1 MTAQRRFVRRTVLA
15 VTASVAA
22 LTLAACGSDG
32 DGKASSGT
40 ATASGTA
47 AAGHNAADVSF
58 SKEMIQH
65 HRQAVEMAG
74 LAAGHASS
82 AQVKSLATKIEGA
95 QAPEIKTMSGWLTS
109 WGEQV
114 PKDMSGM
121 DSGMNHDMSSS
132 ATPGMM
138 SDADMG
144 KLEKASGADFDTM
157 FLTMMVDHHE
167 GAVDM
172 AKTEKADGS
181 YAPATELAAD
191 VITAQSAEIEQ
202 MNKMLGKS

>member
-40 ATASGTA
+40 ATASATA
-47 AAGHNAADVSF
+47 TGGHNAADVSF
-58 SKEMIQH
+58 SKAMIQH

-95 QAPEIKTMSGWLTS
+95 QAPEIRTMSGWLTS

-114 PKDMSGM
+114 PQDMSGM
-121 DSGMNHDMSSS
+121 DSGMDHDMSSS

-157 FLTMMVDHHE
+157 FLTMMVEHHE
-167 GAVDM
+167 GAIDM

-202 MNKMLGKS
+202 MDKMLGKS

>member
-1 MTAQRRFVRRTVLA
+1 MTAQRRFVRRTALA

-22 LTLAACGSDG
+22 LTLAACGNDG
-32 DGKASSGT
+32 DGKAGSGT
-40 ATASGTA
+40 VSATATG
-47 AAGHNAADVSF
+47 GHNAADVSF

-82 AQVKSLATKIEGA
+82 ARVKSLATKVEGA

-114 PKDMSGM
+114 PQDMSGM
-121 DSGMNHDMSSS
+121 DSGMDHDMSSS
-132 ATPGMM
+132 TPGMM

-157 FLTMMVDHHE
+157 FLTMMIEHHE
-167 GAVDM
+167 GAVSM
-172 AKTEKADGS
+172 AKAEKTDGE
-181 YAPATELAAD
+181 YKPATELAAG

-202 MNKMLGKS
+202 MNKMLGKG

>member
-1 MTAQRRFVRRTVLA
+1 MTAQRRFVRRAVLA

-22 LTLAACGSDG
+22 LTLAACGGGDSD
-32 DGKASSGT
+32 KAGSGSEAGT
-40 ATASGTA
+40 ASTSATG
-47 AAGHNAADVSF
+47 GHNAADVSF
-58 SKEMIQH
+58 SKDMIQH

-74 LAAGHASS
+74 LAADHASS

-114 PKDMSGM
+114 PEDMSGM
-121 DSGMNHDMSSS
+121 DHAMTST
-132 ATPGMM
+132 TPGMM
-138 SDADMG
+138 SDADMS
-144 KLEKASGADFDTM
+144 KLEKASGTAFDAM
-157 FLTMMVDHHE
+157 FLTMMVEHHE

-172 AKTEKADGS
+172 AKTEKADGK
-181 YAPATELAAD
+181 YGPATELATD

>member
-22 LTLAACGSDG
+22 LTLAACGNDG
-32 DGKASSGT
+32 DGKASGGT
-40 ATASGTA
+40 ATASDSATGS
-47 AAGHNAADVSF
+47 HNAADVSF

-74 LAAGHASS
+74 LAASHASS

-114 PKDMSGM
+114 PKDMPGM

-157 FLTMMVDHHE
+157 FLSMMVEHHE
-167 GAVDM
+167 GAIDM

-181 YAPATELAAD
+181 YAPATELAVD
-191 VITAQSAEIEQ
+191 VITAQSAEIKQ

>member
-1 MTAQRRFVRRTVLA
+1 MTAQRRIVRRTVLA
-15 VTASVAA
+15 VTVSVAA

-32 DGKASSGT
+32 DGKASGGAASAT
-40 ATASGTA
+40 ATSS
-47 AAGHNAADVSF
+47 HNAADVSF

-121 DSGMNHDMSSS
+121 DSGMGHDMSSS
-132 ATPGMM
+132 TPGMM

-157 FLTMMVDHHE
+157 FLTMMVEHHE

-181 YAPATELAAD
+181 YAPATRLAAD
-191 VITAQSAEIEQ
+191 VITAQSAEIKQ
-202 MNKMLGKS
+202 MNTMLGKS

>member
-32 DGKASSGT
+32 DGKASGGT
-40 ATASGTA
+40 ASATATG
-47 AAGHNAADVSF
+47 GHNAADVSF

-95 QAPEIKTMSGWLTS
+95 QAPEIRTMSGWLTS

-157 FLTMMVDHHE
+157 FLTMMVEHHE

-181 YAPATELAAD
+181 YAPATELAAG
-191 VITAQSAEIEQ
+191 VITAQSAEIKQ
-202 MNKMLGKS
+202 MDKMLGKS

>member
-22 LTLAACGSDG
+22 LTLAACGNDG
-32 DGKASSGT
+32 GGKASSGT
-40 ATASGTA
+40 ATATA
-47 AAGHNAADVSF
+47 TGGHNAADVSF

-82 AQVKSLATKIEGA
+82 AQVKSLATKIKGA

-114 PKDMSGM
+114 PQDMSGM
-121 DSGMNHDMSSS
+121 DSGMGHDMSSS

-157 FLTMMVDHHE
+157 FLTMMVEHHE
-167 GAVDM
+167 GAIDM

-181 YAPATELAAD
+181 YTPATTLAAD
-191 VITAQSAEIEQ
+191 VITAQSAEIKQ

>member
-15 VTASVAA
+15 ATASVAA
-22 LTLAACGSDG
+22 LTLAACGNDG
-32 DGKASSGT
+32 DSKTSSVT
-40 ATASGTA
+40 ATGTG
-47 AAGHNAADVSF
+47 GHNAADVSF

-74 LAAGHASS
+74 LAADHASS
-82 AQVKSLATKIEGA
+82 AQVKSLATKIKGA

-114 PKDMSGM
+114 PQDMAGM
-121 DSGMNHDMSSS
+121 DHDMSSTS
-132 ATPGMM
+132 TPGMM

-157 FLTMMVDHHE
+157 FLNMMVEHHE

-172 AKTEKADGS
+172 ARTEKADGK

-191 VITAQSAEIEQ
+191 VITAQSAEIKQ
-202 MNKMLGKS
+202 MNKMLGKG

>member
-32 DGKASSGT
+32 DGKASGGT
-40 ATASGTA
+40 ASATATG
-47 AAGHNAADVSF
+47 GHNAADVSF

-114 PKDMSGM
+114 PHDMSGM
-121 DSGMNHDMSSS
+121 NSGMDHDMSSS

-144 KLEKASGADFDTM
+144 KLAKASGADFDTM
-157 FLTMMVDHHE
+157 FLTMMVEHHE

-191 VITAQSAEIEQ
+191 VIAAQSAEIKQ

>member
-1 MTAQRRFVRRTVLA
+1 MSAQRRFVRRTVLA

-22 LTLAACGSDG
+22 LTLAACGGDG
-32 DGKASSGT
+32 DGKASSGSRT
-40 ATASGTA
+40 TTGTG
-47 AAGHNAADVSF
+47 GHNAADVSF

-95 QAPEIKTMSGWLTS
+95 QAPEIRTMSGWLTS

-114 PKDMSGM
+114 PEDMSGM
-121 DSGMNHDMSSS
+121 DHAMSS

-138 SDADMG
+138 SEADMG
-144 KLEKASGADFDTM
+144 KLEKASGTGFDAL
-157 FLTMMVDHHE
+157 FLTMMVEHHE

-172 AKTEKADGS
+172 ARTEKADGK
-181 YAPATELAAD
+181 YRPATELAAG
-191 VITAQSAEIEQ
+191 VITAQSAEIAQ
-202 MNKMLGKS
+202 MDKMLGKS

>member
-15 VTASVAA
+15 ATASVAA
-22 LTLAACGSDG
+22 LTLAACGNDG
-32 DGKASSGT
+32 DSKASSG
-40 ATASGTA
+40 SGSS
-47 AAGHNAADVSF
+47 GHNAADVSF
-58 SKEMIQH
+58 SKDMIQH

-74 LAAGHASS
+74 LAADHASS

-114 PKDMSGM
+114 PQDMSGM
-121 DSGMNHDMSSS
+121 DHDMSSS
-132 ATPGMM
+132 STPGMM

-157 FLTMMVDHHE
+157 FLNMMVEHHE

-172 AKTEKADGS
+172 ARTEKADGK
-181 YAPATELAAD
+181 YDPATKLAAD
-191 VITAQSAEIEQ
+191 VITAQSAEIKQ
-202 MNKMLGKS
+202 MNKMLGKG

>member
-22 LTLAACGSDG
+22 LTLAACGNGG
-32 DGKASSGT
+32 DGKASGGT
-40 ATASGTA
+40 ATASATKAG
-47 AAGHNAADVSF
+47 GHNAADVSF
-58 SKEMIQH
+58 SKDMIQH

-114 PKDMSGM
+114 PEDMSGM
-121 DSGMNHDMSSS
+121 DSGMGHDMSSS
-132 ATPGMM
+132 TPGMM

-157 FLTMMVDHHE
+157 FLTMMVEHHE

-181 YAPATELAAD
+181 YAPATALAAG
-191 VITAQSAEIEQ
+191 VITAQSAEIKQ

>member
-95 QAPEIKTMSGWLTS
+95 QAPEIKQAEGATQ
-109 WGEQV
+109 GEGGGKTVHAVEKEFSIKLDGGDTLKPGRYRFQV
-114 PKDMSGM
+114 MNKGKIEHDLAVEGNGVEDKTALIPPGNEAALEANLAAGKYKLYCTVPGHEQSGM
-121 DSGMNHDMSSS
+121 KIDLS
-132 ATPGMM
+132 
-138 SDADMG
+138 
-144 KLEKASGADFDTM
+144 
-157 FLTMMVDHHE
+157 VR
-167 GAVDM
+167 
-172 AKTEKADGS
+172 
-181 YAPATELAAD
+181 
-191 VITAQSAEIEQ
+191 
-202 MNKMLGKS
+202 

>member
-32 DGKASSGT
+32 KAGSGT

-47 AAGHNAADVSF
+47 TGAHNAADVSF

-82 AQVKSLATKIEGA
+82 AQAAT
-95 QAPEIKTMSGWLTS
+95 SGCST
-109 WGEQV
+109 GTTA
-114 PKDMSGM
+114 G
-121 DSGMNHDMSSS
+121 
-132 ATPGMM
+132 
-138 SDADMG
+138 
-144 KLEKASGADFDTM
+144 
-157 FLTMMVDHHE
+157 
-167 GAVDM
+167 
-172 AKTEKADGS
+172 
-181 YAPATELAAD
+181 APATDAE
-191 VITAQSAEIEQ
+191 AQVASACAMWLPPQ
-202 MNKMLGKS
+202 SPAS

>member
-22 LTLAACGSDG
+22 LTLAACGNDG
-32 DGKASSGT
+32 DGKASGGT
-40 ATASGTA
+40 ATASSTA
-47 AAGHNAADVSF
+47 TGSHNAADVSF

-82 AQVKSLATKIEGA
+82 AQVKTLATKIEGA

-114 PKDMSGM
+114 PQDMSGM

-144 KLEKASGADFDTM
+144 KLEKASGAAFDTM
-157 FLTMMVDHHE
+157 FLSMMVEHHE
-167 GAVDM
+167 GAISM

-191 VITAQSAEIEQ
+191 VITAQSAEITQ

>member
-1 MTAQRRFVRRTVLA
+1 MTAQRRLVRRTVLA

-32 DGKASSGT
+32 DGKASGGT
-40 ATASGTA
+40 ASATATG
-47 AAGHNAADVSF
+47 GHNAADVSF

-65 HRQAVEMAG
+65 HRKAVEMAG
-74 LAAGHASS
+74 LAVGHASS

-114 PKDMSGM
+114 PQDMSGM

-157 FLTMMVDHHE
+157 FLTMMVEHHE

-191 VITAQSAEIEQ
+191 VITAQSAEIKQ
-202 MNKMLGKS
+202 MNTMLGKS

>member
-22 LTLAACGSDG
+22 LMLAACGNDG
-32 DGKASSGT
+32 DSKASGGT
-40 ATASGTA
+40 ATASSTA
-47 AAGHNAADVSF
+47 TGGHNAADVSF

-82 AQVKSLATKIEGA
+82 AQVKTLATKIEGA

-114 PKDMSGM
+114 PQDMSGM

-144 KLEKASGADFDTM
+144 KLEKASGAAFDTM
-157 FLTMMVDHHE
+157 FLSMMVEHHE
-167 GAVDM
+167 GAISM

-191 VITAQSAEIEQ
+191 VITAQSAEITQ
-202 MNKMLGKS
+202 MDKMLGKS